1 MSDSDDRNAPKT
13 VDRDELGRRAIRRQA
28 ELVQARVH
36 KLTSAIK
43 ELAESGEPP
52 TRETA
57 DDSRMALEE
66 LRGLVEAVEATARE
80 PRIEAERRNDDAPT
94 DE

>member
-1 MSDSDDRNAPKT
+1 MSDSDDRTAPKT
-13 VDRDELGRRAIRRQA
+13 VDRDELGRQAIRRQA
-28 ELVQARVH
+28 ELVEARVH
-36 KLTSAIK
+36 TVTSAVR
-43 ELAESGEPP
+43 ELADSGERP

-66 LRGLVEAVEATARE
+66 LRGLVEAVEATAPD
-80 PRIEAERRNDDAPT
+80 PRSDPDHQNDDAPT